1 MVRHASTTAPVRLFV
16 AAVLLVAFAD
26 LSTATA
32 AEPSRDEMQRFKKLL
47 ATASEQYGN
56 NQYEKA
62 LETFREAQD
71 IAAPPTLTYNI
82 ARTLEVLDRCE
93 KARAKIREYLDD
105 DGLSQQK
112 RQKGEKRLEQLEQCR
127 APGSLRVEC
136 QPDEAEAT
144 VVVGERRRA
153 CPADFE
159 LDADTYEVRVE
170 APDYRSIDA
179 EIEIPAGESVH
190 HSVALVEIGP
200 PEAETGGGGLF
211 SNGARV
217 VQFGGLFA
225 GAALL
230 TGGLAS
236 DLGANGRLRELR
248 TAKTTGNA
256 ARIRELRNQGQRAKT
271 RTAALYLSGAAL
283 TLGSGTWMAFDLA
296 GGEQREDPSQFTLGI
311 SPRHLV
317 ARWRF

>member
-1 MVRHASTTAPVRLFV
+1 MVRSLSTTAPVRLFV

-82 ARTLEVLDRCE
+82 ARTLEALGRCE
-93 KARAKIREYLDD
+93 KARSKIHEYLDAE
-105 DGLSQQK
+105 GLSEQK
-112 RQKGEKRLEQLEQCR
+112 RRKGQKRLEKLEQCR
-127 APGSLRVEC
+127 EPGKLTVGC
-136 QPDEAEAT
+136 QPDEADAT
-144 VVVGERRRA
+144 VKVGERRRA
-153 CPADFE
+153 CPAEFE

-170 APDYRSIDA
+170 APGYRSIDA
-179 EIEIPAGESVH
+179 EVEVPAGESVR
-190 HSVALVEIGP
+190 HSVALVETDP
-200 PEAETGGGGLF
+200 PETHSDRGGLF

-217 VQFGGLFA
+217 AQFGGLFA

-236 DLGANGRLRELR
+236 DLSANGRLRELR
-248 TAKTTGNA
+248 TAETAGNA
-256 ARIRELRNQGQRAKT
+256 ARIRALRNRGQSAKT
-271 RTAALYLSGAAL
+271 RTIALYVSGAAL
-283 TLGSGTWMAFDLA
+283 TLGSGTWMALDLT
-296 GGEQREDPSQFTLGI
+296 GGQKDRDPSQFTLGI